1 VDKNSEGLLDF
12 LSKFNPLTADYRK
25 EEPTSVK
32 TMRGATALTPLDS
45 VVEIGKELKKE
56 EPDYKKIGLLT
67 AMEAA
72 GAIAPMA
79 KPAAMAIKSGK
90 KGKTVKAYK
99 LFSKGEDGKLYPL
112 FVDADAEVPIGKTLK
127 ATFPEYRF
135 KAKNGNFYVP
145 SRGPKK
151 AKGTGDMIEIPDQET
166 RDMLIDAGFLPKG
179 SKAKSIRAVAAR
191 PGWHAGDNPTA
202 PHIGPET
209 KIDGKKYKI
218 RGDNQVWA
226 EVEMPDDIDWQAI
239 ADSRAVMKKDGTPNV
254 KTAHITDELP
264 FGGHY
269 RYKTNPN
276 MQGNWLISGDMKVI
290 RELDKDEVKRL
301 NKAAGVEDLP
311 TLEELEQQIGIGLAS
326 GGIIGDN
333 MYKGV
338 DDYLM
343 SEMDVGMAKG
353 GLPEQMEMSFG
364 EIPDNTVGVD
374 PVSGNEIP
382 LGSSAKEVRDDIPA
396 QLSEGEMVIP
406 ADVVRFFGVKFFED
420 IRQAAKIG
428 YAKMDE
434 DGRIGGE
441 PIPMEDESGLG
452 LEMADLEVMDMGDD
466 SDEMME
472 EPEEAFLGKFF
483 AGIRES
489 NRKQAEKNKQSVRD
503 RFQAAKDRGSSSKQ
517 ISKRVQA
524 KKDKPKNRYEQIRE
538 QMKSAFRDDDDN
550 RSRNRRVTLDRK
562 PPTSDDTRGPSLAE
576 QINFGGDFSGNKETK
591 KASPTR
597 EAGQVEEAYTGQ
609 NLRSDKG
616 FGQRFMEGLGYDE
629 GGDVVDPDTDVVQ
642 EGTTGGFGEEIG
654 LDQGVFGGEMEAR
667 EYQNAA
673 GHKIIIMFLDGE
685 PMQDIPAGYYPVGSE
700 PVTVD
705 PGEQPSGGG
714 GSDDDDDG
722 PDMPEPFSYK
732 ELTIDELSTEVKNLK
747 SPPPFGL
754 GALGVVLSLA
764 QKNHNKKTVEEINRR
779 LEATDLP
786 IYEREYLENLKEVAE
801 GPQQKGVVGKLIDD
815 ITGKE
820 VEDPDLPKLDGPTYD
835 MLPDQY
841 GVTEAYTPETK
852 TPETTTGFS
861 PEILEQ
867 IEKASAEAAAKAFS
881 GYKAP
886 GTEKDDDDDKGS
898 TIKPPA
904 PTYTQPGSDPYAEP
918 GRPTS
923 SNNNDDD
930 DDGPTFAPPPPP
942 PSYTK
947 PSEDPY
953 AEPGRPTSGGGGRRT
968 YGGGGKNQGGLMK
981 SKKKKATKKK
991 K

>member
-1 VDKNSEGLLDF
+1 
-12 LSKFNPLTADYRK
+12 
-25 EEPTSVK
+25 
-32 TMRGATALTPLDS
+32 MAL
-45 VVEIGKELKKE
+45 E
-56 EPDYKKIGLLT
+56 
-67 AMEAA
+67 
-72 GAIAPMA
+72 
-79 KPAAMAIKSGK
+79 
-90 KGKTVKAYK
+90 
-99 LFSKGEDGKLYPL
+99 
-112 FVDADAEVPIGKTLK
+112 
-127 ATFPEYRF
+127 
-135 KAKNGNFYVP
+135 
-145 SRGPKK
+145 
-151 AKGTGDMIEIPDQET
+151 
-166 RDMLIDAGFLPKG
+166 
-179 SKAKSIRAVAAR
+179 
-191 PGWHAGDNPTA
+191 
-202 PHIGPET
+202 
-209 KIDGKKYKI
+209 
-218 RGDNQVWA
+218 
-226 EVEMPDDIDWQAI
+226 
-239 ADSRAVMKKDGTPNV
+239 
-254 KTAHITDELP
+254 
-264 FGGHY
+264 
-269 RYKTNPN
+269 
-276 MQGNWLISGDMKVI
+276 
-290 RELDKDEVKRL
+290 
-301 NKAAGVEDLP
+301 
-311 TLEELEQQIGIGLAS
+311 
-326 GGIIGDN
+326 
-333 MYKGV
+333 
-338 DDYLM
+338 
-343 SEMDVGMAKG
+343 
-353 GLPEQMEMSFG
+353 EQMEMSFG
-364 EIPDNTVGVD
+364 EVPDNTVGVD

-441 PIPMEDESGLG
+441 PIMEDESGLG
-452 LEMADLEVMDMGDD
+452 LEMSDLEVMDMGDD

-503 RFQAAKDRGSSSKQ
+503 RFKAAKDRGSSSKQ

-538 QMKSAFRDDDDN
+538 QMSSAFRNDDDN

-562 PPTSDDTRGPSLAE
+562 PPTSDDASGPSLAE
-576 QINFGGDFSGNKETK
+576 QINFGGDFSGNKKTK

-597 EAGQVEEAYTGQ
+597 EAGKVEEAYTGE
-609 NLRSDKG
+609 NLRSDKS

-685 PMQDIPAGYYPVGSE
+685 PMQDIPEGYYPVGSE
-700 PVTVD
+700 PVPVD
-705 PGEQPSGGG
+705 PGEQTGSSGG
-714 GSDDDDDG
+714 GSDDDDDK
-722 PDMPEPFSYK
+722 PETPEPFDYK
-732 ELTIDELSTEVKNLK
+732 ALTIDELTTEVKNLK
-747 SPPPFGL
+747 APPPFGL

-764 QKNHNKKTVEEINRR
+764 QKRHNNKTIEEINRR

-841 GVTEAYTPETK
+841 GITEAYTPETK

-867 IEKASAEAAAKAFS
+867 IEKASADAAAKAFS

-886 GTEKDDDDDKGS
+886 GTEKDDDDDDDKGP

-904 PTYTQPGSDPYAEP
+904 PTYTQPATDPYAEP
-918 GRPTS
+918 GRPTRS
-923 SNNNDDD
+923 SND
-930 DDGPTFAPPPPP
+930 DDGP
-942 PSYTK
+942 SL
-947 PSEDPY
+947 
-953 AEPGRPTSGGGGRRT
+953 AETMSKAAQDRQKEANKFTASKIADYRS
-968 YGGGGKNQGGLMK
+968 GKNVSGFDEGGLMK
-981 SKKKKATKKK
+981 NKKKKAKKK
-991 K
+991 KK

>member
-1 VDKNSEGLLDF
+1 
-12 LSKFNPLTADYRK
+12 
-25 EEPTSVK
+25 
-32 TMRGATALTPLDS
+32 MAL
-45 VVEIGKELKKE
+45 E
-56 EPDYKKIGLLT
+56 
-67 AMEAA
+67 
-72 GAIAPMA
+72 
-79 KPAAMAIKSGK
+79 
-90 KGKTVKAYK
+90 
-99 LFSKGEDGKLYPL
+99 
-112 FVDADAEVPIGKTLK
+112 
-127 ATFPEYRF
+127 
-135 KAKNGNFYVP
+135 
-145 SRGPKK
+145 
-151 AKGTGDMIEIPDQET
+151 
-166 RDMLIDAGFLPKG
+166 
-179 SKAKSIRAVAAR
+179 
-191 PGWHAGDNPTA
+191 
-202 PHIGPET
+202 
-209 KIDGKKYKI
+209 
-218 RGDNQVWA
+218 
-226 EVEMPDDIDWQAI
+226 
-239 ADSRAVMKKDGTPNV
+239 
-254 KTAHITDELP
+254 
-264 FGGHY
+264 
-269 RYKTNPN
+269 
-276 MQGNWLISGDMKVI
+276 
-290 RELDKDEVKRL
+290 
-301 NKAAGVEDLP
+301 
-311 TLEELEQQIGIGLAS
+311 
-326 GGIIGDN
+326 
-333 MYKGV
+333 
-338 DDYLM
+338 
-343 SEMDVGMAKG
+343 
-353 GLPEQMEMSFG
+353 EQMEMSFG
-364 EIPDNTVGVD
+364 EVPDNTVGID

-685 PMQDIPAGYYPVGSE
+685 PIQDIPAGYYPVGSE
-700 PVTVD
+700 PVPVE
-705 PGEQPSGGG
+705 PGEQTSGG
-714 GSDDDDDG
+714 GSDDDDG
-722 PDMPEPFSYK
+722 PTVPTPTPIDYQSLSLAELKDMVADQKNIKNNAIAAGMGIVNPILGLAVKAALWNQTRLTKKEIERRLESDTTSNVDKMRYENLLDITNREEPGLAAALLGKITGDYTGPE
-732 ELTIDELSTEVKNLK
+732 LK
-747 SPPPFGL
+747 SPK
-754 GALGVVLSLA
+754 VV
-764 QKNHNKKTVEEINRR
+764 
-779 LEATDLP
+779 
-786 IYEREYLENLKEVAE
+786 E
-801 GPQQKGVVGKLIDD
+801 GDVS
-815 ITGKE
+815 
-820 VEDPDLPKLDGPTYD
+820 DPT
-835 MLPDQY
+835 MAPDQ
-841 GVTEAYTPETK
+841 GIAKAYTPETT
-852 TPETTTGFS
+852 TPETTTGLS
-861 PEILEQ
+861 PEIMEQ
-867 IEKASAEAAAKAFS
+867 VEKIGAEAAAKAFS

-886 GTEKDDDDDKGS
+886 GTENDDDDDDDDKGP
-898 TIKPPA
+898 TIKPTK

-923 SNNNDDD
+923 SNDDDDD

-942 PSYTK
+942 PSYTA
-947 PSEDPY
+947 PGGIYS
-953 AEPGRPTSGGGGRRT
+953 EPGRPTSGGGGRRT